1 MNTRSDNVGDEA
13 QSRNSASGRRA
24 AMLALIL
31 ATVFW
36 GCGFTWAKSA
46 GETINAASGLQPG
59 APLGPIWVLAMR
71 FTAGGLLWLMLFPS
85 ARRGWQVQDVSRSII
100 LGLVLS
106 TGMVIQHLG
115 LDRTSEAVSAFLT
128 SLTILFVPMMMTLIL
143 RRPPRAMIWMGVVLA
158 TAGVWLMTG
167 AAPSGFGV
175 GEVLG
180 VACAVS
186 YSVDIIIINYL
197 ITPERASR
205 VTAGQFLVV
214 GLTSIFICLFL
225 TQGRSSLARAPALL
239 MHRDVGLNVLLL
251 TVFPTLAAFGLQF
264 RFQPRIDPSRAAL
277 VYLMEPIFASLF
289 ALIMTGRG
297 LATIA
302 IAGAALI
309 IVANGLVEA
318 VSARAGSTEKG
329 LVPVHVGSAIID

>member
-1 MNTRSDNVGDEA
+1 MQTGSDKVGDEA
-13 QSRNSASGRRA
+13 HSHNAAAHRRA
-24 AMLALIL
+24 AVLALIL

-46 GETINAASGLQPG
+46 GETINALAGLPAG
-59 APLGPIWVLAMR
+59 SPLGPIWVLAMR
-71 FTAGGLLWLMLFPS
+71 FTAGGLLWLILFPG
-85 ARRGWQVQDVSRSII
+85 ARRGWEFQDVVRSII

-106 TGMVIQHLG
+106 AGMIIQHLG

-128 SLTILFVPMMMTLIL
+128 SLTILFVPIMMTLIL
-143 RRPPRAMIWMGVVLA
+143 RRPPRAIVWLGVALA

-167 AAPSGFGV
+167 AAPSGFGL

-180 VACAVS
+180 VVCAVS
-186 YSVDIIIINYL
+186 YSVDIIILNYL
-197 ITPERASR
+197 ITPDRTSR
-205 VTAGQFLVV
+205 LTAGQFLVV
-214 GLTSIFICLFL
+214 GLTSLLICLFL
-225 TQGRSSLARAPALL
+225 TAGPSSLAHAPTLL
-239 MHRDVGLNVLLL
+239 LHRDVGLNVLLL

-289 ALIMTGRG
+289 ALVMTGRG

-309 IVANGLVEA
+309 ILANGLVEA
-318 VSARAGSTEKG
+318 VSARAGSSEKR
-329 LVPVHVGSAIID
+329 LTASSVGSPIID